1 MRITAS
7 QTDTTVVPPPN
18 SPSVRFLP
26 YSLVATFV
34 VMILPS
40 LIVTVIAPA
49 GPPVVVLLS
58 VGLAMGASVTLAV
71 LGAALWKRHPGS
83 QDMVFGDLMVWGWL
97 RRVRSERRLAEA
109 HALLGSEGVASGPG
123 MLSSERRCEILQQLA
138 AMLEARD
145 AYTHGHTRRVTRHSE
160 RIARELGL
168 PAKQVAK
175 IRIAAALHD
184 VGKVHTP
191 RELLTKRGRLT
202 DPEFEII
209 KRHPGDGADM
219 VAEVG
224 DSEITSMVRHHHERL
239 DGTGYP
245 DGLAAAEI
253 PLGARIISV
262 ADTFDAMTSIRPY
275 RPASKHKRALDVLSK
290 EAGTQLDPAVVAA
303 FMRYYSGKR
312 SVAWSALLITA
323 PHRVAGWAGG
333 LFQAAGGGVTPL
345 AQGVFAAGAAAL
357 AGVSLAGP
365 PPPASAHPERAVQ
378 HVERQHRVSAP
389 GNARHWYG
397 RQKGVPYAA
406 PGPRDKAENKR
417 KAKNEPGPN
426 PRPDSKRSPRR
437 KPHRGAPT
445 TDAPAKVNAPTT
457 TAPPVTAPKKT
468 KAPKVKAPKKIKAP
482 KAEAP
487 KVKAEK
493 AEKAEP
499 PKL

>member
-1 MRITAS
+1 MRIPGSGA
-7 QTDTTVVPPPN
+7 DRTVVAPPN
-18 SPSVRFLP
+18 SPTVRFLP
-26 YSLVATFV
+26 HSLIATFV

-40 LIVTVIAPA
+40 LMVTAIAPA

-58 VGLAMGASVTLAV
+58 VGLAMGTSVTLAV

-97 RRVRSERRLAEA
+97 RRVRAERRLAEA
-109 HALLGSEGVASGPG
+109 HALLGSEGLAGG
-123 MLSSERRCEILQQLA
+123 ARMLSSEERCEMLQQLA

-145 AYTHGHTRRVTRHSE
+145 AYTYGHSRRVTRHSE
-160 RIARELGL
+160 RVARELGL
-168 PAKQVAK
+168 PDKQVAK
-175 IRIAAALHD
+175 VRIAAALHD

-191 RELLTKRGRLT
+191 RELLTKPGRLT
-202 DPEFEII
+202 DAEFELI
-209 KRHPGDGADM
+209 KKHPGDGAEM

-224 DSEITSMVRHHHERL
+224 DPEITSMVRHHHERL

-245 DGLAAAEI
+245 DGLVAAEI

-275 RPASKHKRALDVLSK
+275 RPASKHKKALDVLAK

-378 HVERQHRVSAP
+378 HEERQETRSAP
-389 GNARHWYG
+389 ANGRRSYG
-397 RQKGVPYAA
+397 RPKGVPDAA
-406 PGPRDKAENKR
+406 PAPQR
-417 KAKNEPGPN
+417 KAKNKREPN
-426 PRPDSKRSPRR
+426 ARSN
-437 KPHRGAPT
+437 
-445 TDAPAKVNAPTT
+445 TD
-457 TAPPVTAPKKT
+457 
-468 KAPKVKAPKKIKAP
+468 PKVKAPRTKAP
-482 KAEAP
+482 RTKPRRPQPRRHNPGARSP
-487 KVKAEK
+487 GDHS
-493 AEKAEP
+493 P
-499 PKL
+499 RR